1 MEMIEGCDCKVKR
14 TRLVRIVDWLCGA
27 LLIGI
32 TVWVACRYAALPDKI
47 PTHFGADGVVDGYGG
62 KSMIWG
68 LLAIMWVLVI
78 VISVAELFPRHWNV
92 PLKVTRENYSLM
104 MTLTWHFIST
114 TKLLVAILF
123 AYVVI
128 MCMRGENLAAMF
140 MPIVLTV
147 FFANSLFV
155 LGHSTVLEPKIKISD
170 NPAILKKTSRGRI
183 MTEQAIRRIV
193 ETYHRKAMRE
203 PTKRLRAAIEQASKK
218 RCWYNG
224 WKHEGQLADYG
235 ILHEPMRVF
244 LSEAQFGDICA
255 MCDFLLKKANAQ
267 IEKSND
273 DGDCAGQARFW
284 MEKLLKALMK
294 SEANL
299 GEKIGWVEDFQKRD
313 GYSLADFANTMFD
326 KKNTLTKE
334 DWSRLADMKIAKFK
348 NVPKVEAD
356 YKSDDDVF
364 SWLDDKESVEE
375 IEAALR
381 NAGREDEIT
390 AFRKSIQGRF
400 GNAAFVAEAA
410 LADGQAL
417 EAEEL
422 FKKSL
427 EHDPTSTT
435 TQARLRG
442 FALAHGNLLEAA
454 AYDAESFFDNP
465 TVAKYDQLMAICT
478 VIGLADVVRKEVFR
492 ALETGV
498 RPDFTETKTADW
510 PLPLV
515 ASRRSLVEEPQ
526 PDFDLLSEL
535 LWREHCPAD
544 ALSFYKQAAEQRK
557 RTGEL
562 RVYGTNRQVW
572 DVDWLMADRIAPI
585 WPDEAIAIWERII
598 QDSPDSWQGDYDNIV
613 RALRN
618 MKPILFAA
626 GKAKEFRAR
635 VHGLID
641 GNKRRRNLVE
651 ALEGVLSDVS
661 DEL

>member
-1 MEMIEGCDCKVKR
+1 MAFYKHDQATCGVFVCMLGCYVCARRKPVGV
-14 TRLVRIVDWLCGA
+14 VR
-27 LLIGI
+27 
-32 TVWVACRYAALPDKI
+32 
-47 PTHFGADGVVDGYGG
+47 ADGVNGF
-62 KSMIWG
+62 
-68 LLAIMWVLVI
+68 L
-78 VISVAELFPRHWNV
+78 
-92 PLKVTRENYSLM
+92 RE
-104 MTLTWHFIST
+104 F
-114 TKLLVAILF
+114 
-123 AYVVI
+123 
-128 MCMRGENLAAMF
+128 
-140 MPIVLTV
+140 
-147 FFANSLFV
+147 FV
-155 LGHSTVLEPKIKISD
+155 LGHSTVLEPKKSRT
-170 NPAILKKTSRGRI
+170 ILKKTNRGTI
-183 MTEQAIRRIV
+183 MTEQARRRIM

-255 MCDFLLKKANAQ
+255 MCDFLLNKANAQ

-294 SEANL
+294 SGTNL

-313 GYSLADFANTMFD
+313 EYSLADFAKTMFD

-348 NVPKVEAD
+348 NAPKVEAD
-356 YKSDDDVF
+356 DKSDDDVF

-390 AFRKSIQGRF
+390 TFRKSIQGRF

-410 LADGQAL
+410 LADGQVL

-454 AYDAESFFDNP
+454 VYDAESFFDNP

-544 ALSFYKQAAEQRK
+544 ALSFYKRAVEQRK

-562 RVYGTNRQVW
+562 RTYGSNQQVG
-572 DVDWLMADRIAPI
+572 DADWLMADRIAPI
-585 WPDEAIAIWERII
+585 WPEEAIAIWESII

-626 GKAKEFRAR
+626 GKAKEFRTR
-635 VHGLID
+635 VQGLID

-661 DEL
+661 DAL

>member
-1 MEMIEGCDCKVKR
+1 M
-14 TRLVRIVDWLCGA
+14 
-27 LLIGI
+27 
-32 TVWVACRYAALPDKI
+32 
-47 PTHFGADGVVDGYGG
+47 
-62 KSMIWG
+62 
-68 LLAIMWVLVI
+68 
-78 VISVAELFPRHWNV
+78 
-92 PLKVTRENYSLM
+92 
-104 MTLTWHFIST
+104 
-114 TKLLVAILF
+114 
-123 AYVVI
+123 
-128 MCMRGENLAAMF
+128 
-140 MPIVLTV
+140 
-147 FFANSLFV
+147 
-155 LGHSTVLEPKIKISD
+155 
-170 NPAILKKTSRGRI
+170 
-183 MTEQAIRRIV
+183 

-203 PTKRLRAAIEQASKK
+203 PTKRLCAAIEQASKK

-273 DGDCAGQARFW
+273 DGDCAGQARYW
-284 MEKLLKALMK
+284 MERLLKALMK
-294 SEANL
+294 TEATL
-299 GEKIGWVEDFQKRD
+299 GEKIGWLEDFQERD
-313 GYSLADFANTMFD
+313 EYSLADFAKTMFD
-326 KKNTLTKE
+326 KKNTLTRE
-334 DWSRLADMKIAKFK
+334 DWSRLADMKIEKFK
-348 NVPKVEAD
+348 NKPKVEAD
-356 YKSDDDVF
+356 DESDDDIF
-364 SWLDDKESVEE
+364 SWLDDNESVKE

-390 AFRKSIQGRF
+390 TFRKSIQGRF
-400 GNAAFVAEAA
+400 GNAAFVAEAV
-410 LADGQAL
+410 LADGQVL

-465 TVAKYDQLMAICT
+465 TVAQYDQLMAIST

-498 RPDFTETKTADW
+498 RPDFTETKTTEW

-515 ASRRSLVEEPQ
+515 ASRSFLVEEPQ

-544 ALSFYKQAAEQRK
+544 ALSSYKRAVEERK

-562 RVYGTNRQVW
+562 RTYGTNRQVR

-598 QDSPDSWQGDYDNIV
+598 QDSRGSFQGDYDNIV
-613 RALRN
+613 RALQN

-626 GKAKEFRAR
+626 GKAKEFRTR

-641 GNKRRRNLVE
+641 GNKRKRNLVE
-651 ALEGVLSDVS
+651 ALEGVLSDG
-661 DEL
+661 L

>member
-1 MEMIEGCDCKVKR
+1 MLHTCGEDGVQEADDGQRAADRRGGLPGVRAADGRSAAEGEEPDDQGG
-14 TRLVRIVDWLCGA
+14 T
-27 LLIGI
+27 
-32 TVWVACRYAALPDKI
+32 AAGERCEEQAETDPAGRGELRGEGHGDRAELRGDG
-47 PTHFGADGVVDGYGG
+47 TDTGADRQR
-62 KSMIWG
+62 SEQ
-68 LLAIMWVLVI
+68 LLREDPEE
-78 VISVAELFPRHWNV
+78 AE
-92 PLKVTRENYSLM
+92 
-104 MTLTWHFIST
+104 
-114 TKLLVAILF
+114 
-123 AYVVI
+123 
-128 MCMRGENLAAMF
+128 GE
-140 MPIVLTV
+140 
-147 FFANSLFV
+147 
-155 LGHSTVLEPKIKISD
+155 
-170 NPAILKKTSRGRI
+170 
-183 MTEQAIRRIV
+183 
-193 ETYHRKAMRE
+193 
-203 PTKRLRAAIEQASKK
+203 
-218 RCWYNG
+218 
-224 WKHEGQLADYG
+224 
-235 ILHEPMRVF
+235 
-244 LSEAQFGDICA
+244 
-255 MCDFLLKKANAQ
+255 
-267 IEKSND
+267 
-273 DGDCAGQARFW
+273 
-284 MEKLLKALMK
+284 
-294 SEANL
+294 
-299 GEKIGWVEDFQKRD
+299 
-313 GYSLADFANTMFD
+313 
-326 KKNTLTKE
+326 
-334 DWSRLADMKIAKFK
+334 
-348 NVPKVEAD
+348 
-356 YKSDDDVF
+356 SDDDVF

-390 AFRKSIQGRF
+390 TFRKSIQGRF

-410 LADGQAL
+410 LADGQVL

-651 ALEGVLSDVS
+651 ALEGVLSD
-661 DEL
+661 EL

>member
-1 MEMIEGCDCKVKR
+1 
-14 TRLVRIVDWLCGA
+14 
-27 LLIGI
+27 
-32 TVWVACRYAALPDKI
+32 
-47 PTHFGADGVVDGYGG
+47 
-62 KSMIWG
+62 
-68 LLAIMWVLVI
+68 
-78 VISVAELFPRHWNV
+78 
-92 PLKVTRENYSLM
+92 
-104 MTLTWHFIST
+104 
-114 TKLLVAILF
+114 
-123 AYVVI
+123 
-128 MCMRGENLAAMF
+128 
-140 MPIVLTV
+140 
-147 FFANSLFV
+147 
-155 LGHSTVLEPKIKISD
+155 
-170 NPAILKKTSRGRI
+170 

-313 GYSLADFANTMFD
+313 EYSLADFANTMFD

-356 YKSDDDVF
+356 DKSDDDVF

-410 LADGQAL
+410 LADGQVL